1 MEKEIQTIRIEATKV
16 FDTKEKYGKNEDG
29 WDYRIYETLD
39 YTGLDHAG
47 YYLTGFID
55 EVESHAVEIEKEL
68 YEKILQYKEDAYLVV
83 ELLRAE
89 FESLSLFVND
99 GVYW

>member
-16 FDTKEKYGKNEDG
+16 FDTEEKYGKNEDG

-55 EVESHAVEIEKEL
+55 DVESHAVEIENEL

-89 FESLSLFVND
+89 FESSLFVND